1 MRTRRHALLVLST
14 GHAASDLVQGAVPAM
29 LPFMV
34 EQRGLS
40 YGAAAGLLLAA
51 SAASSIVQPLFG
63 LVSDRLR
70 AAWMMPF
77 GAALGGIGIALAGW
91 AGSYPATLLALLVA
105 GLGVAAFHPEAA
117 RFAGYA
123 AEGRAAGMST
133 FSVGGNI
140 GFALGPILTVPLALA
155 FGLRGMIGIAVVTAL
170 AAVLLMRE
178 LPALEHLRP
187 PAEHRAGA
195 QLGTDR
201 WGVFSL
207 IAGAGALR
215 TGVTF
220 ALQAFIPLFVIDR
233 LGGSEAV
240 GAAAVAVLLL
250 AGAVGTLAGGRIAD
264 SFGHRRLV
272 VWSLIVCVPLCLVVP
287 AAGVVVLFVLMAAIG
302 LAMDANYATIIVLG
316 QACLPS
322 RVGVASG
329 ITIGLSVGLGAA
341 CASLLGVLADNA
353 SLVAALHGT
362 TLLAAA
368 AAVLAIA
375 VPRDVGRRL
384 PA

>member
-63 LVSDRLR
+63 LVSDRAPRGVDDALSAR
-70 AAWMMPF
+70 
-77 GAALGGIGIALAGW
+77 ALGGIGIALAGW

-170 AAVLLMRE
+170 AALLLMRE

-187 PAEHRAGA
+187 PAERRAGA
-195 QLGTDR
+195 QLGADR
-201 WGVFSL
+201 WGAFSL

-272 VWSLIVCVPLCLVVP
+272 VWSLVVCVRCASSCRRRGRRPVP
-287 AAGVVVLFVLMAAIG
+287 ADGGHRAGDGRQLRDDHRAR
-302 LAMDANYATIIVLG
+302 
-316 QACLPS
+316 P
-322 RVGVASG
+322 GVP
-329 ITIGLSVGLGAA
+329 
-341 CASLLGVLADNA
+341 
-353 SLVAALHGT
+353 
-362 TLLAAA
+362 
-368 AAVLAIA
+368 A
-375 VPRDVGRRL
+375 VPRRRRLGHHDRPVGRAGRSLRL
-384 PA
+384 AARRPRRQRQPGGGAARDDGARRRGGGARDRGASRRRPSRPA

>member
-1 MRTRRHALLVLST
+1 MRTRRHALLVLSA

-34 EQRGLS
+34 GQRGLS
-40 YGAAAGLLLAA
+40 YGAAAALLLAA

-63 LVSDRLR
+63 LVSDRVH
-70 AAWMMPF
+70 AAWMMPL

-91 AGSYPATLLALLVA
+91 AGSYPATLLAVLVA

-123 AEGRAAGMST
+123 AGGRAAGMST

-170 AAVLLMRE
+170 AALLVMRE

-195 QLGTDR
+195 QLGADR
-201 WGVFSL
+201 WGAFSL

-233 LGGSEAV
+233 LDGSEAV

-250 AGAVGTLAGGRIAD
+250 AGGVGTLAGGRIAD

-272 VWSLIVCVPLCLVVP
+272 VWSLILCVPLCLVLPVSGIV
-287 AAGVVVLFVLMAAIG
+287 ALFVLMVAIG

-316 QACLPS
+316 QSCLPS

-341 CASLLGVLADNA
+341 CAWLLGVLADHSN
-353 SLVAALHGT
+353 LTAALHGT
-362 TLLAAA
+362 TVLAAA
-368 AAVLAIA
+368 AALLAVA
-375 VPRDVGRRL
+375 VPRDVGSRQ

>member
-1 MRTRRHALLVLST
+1 MLST

-195 QLGTDR
+195 QLGPTG
-201 WGVFSL
+201 GV
-207 IAGAGALR
+207 R
-215 TGVTF
+215 
-220 ALQAFIPLFVIDR
+220 
-233 LGGSEAV
+233 
-240 GAAAVAVLLL
+240 
-250 AGAVGTLAGGRIAD
+250 
-264 SFGHRRLV
+264 
-272 VWSLIVCVPLCLVVP
+272 
-287 AAGVVVLFVLMAAIG
+287 
-302 LAMDANYATIIVLG
+302 
-316 QACLPS
+316 S
-322 RVGVASG
+322 R
-329 ITIGLSVGLGAA
+329 
-341 CASLLGVLADNA
+341 
-353 SLVAALHGT
+353 
-362 TLLAAA
+362 
-368 AAVLAIA
+368 
-375 VPRDVGRRL
+375 
-384 PA
+384 

>member
-1 MRTRRHALLVLST
+1 VRTRRHALLVLST

-40 YGAAAGLLLAA
+40 YGAAAARLLAA

-63 LVSDRLR
+63 LVSDRVH

-77 GAALGGIGIALAGW
+77 GAVLGGIGIALAGW
-91 AGSYPATLLALLVA
+91 ADSYPATLLALLVA

-170 AAVLLMRE
+170 AALLVLRE

-187 PAEHRAGA
+187 PAENRAGG
-195 QLGTDR
+195 QLGADR
-201 WGVFSL
+201 WGAFSL

-233 LGGSEAV
+233 LDGSEAV

-250 AGAVGTLAGGRIAD
+250 AGGVGTLAGGRIAD

-272 VWSLIVCVPLCLVVP
+272 VWSLILCVPLCLVLPVSGIV
-287 AAGVVVLFVLMAAIG
+287 ALFVLMVAIG

-329 ITIGLSVGLGAA
+329 VTIGLSVGLGAA
-341 CASLLGVLADNA
+341 CAWLLGVLADNA

-362 TLLAAA
+362 TVLAAA

-375 VPRDVGRRL
+375 VPRDVGRRV

>member
-1 MRTRRHALLVLST
+1 MRTRQHALLVLST

-51 SAASSIVQPLFG
+51 SVASSIVQPLFG
-63 LVSDRLR
+63 AVSDRVH
-70 AAWMMPF
+70 AVWMLPA

-123 AEGRAAGMST
+123 AEGRATGMST

-140 GFALGPILTVPLALA
+140 GFALGPILAAPLALA
-155 FGLRGMIGIAVVTAL
+155 FGLRGMIGIAIVTGL
-170 AAVLLMRE
+170 AALLLMRE
-178 LPALEHLRP
+178 LPSLEHLRP
-187 PAEHRAGA
+187 PVAGGAGARAGA
-195 QLGTDR
+195 DR
-201 WGVFSL
+201 WGAFSL

-233 LGGSEAV
+233 LGGSEAL

-250 AGAVGTLAGGRIAD
+250 AGGFGTLLGGQVAD

-272 VWSLIVCVPLCLVVP
+272 VWSLIACVPLCLVVP
-287 AAGVVVLFVLMAAIG
+287 AAGIAALFGLMVAIG

-316 QACLPS
+316 QSCLPS

-341 CASLLGVLADNA
+341 CAWLLGVLADHS
-353 SLVAALHGT
+353 SLTAALHGT
-362 TLLAAA
+362 TGLAVAAALLA
-368 AAVLAIA
+368 VA
-375 VPRDVGRRL
+375 VPRDVGLRT